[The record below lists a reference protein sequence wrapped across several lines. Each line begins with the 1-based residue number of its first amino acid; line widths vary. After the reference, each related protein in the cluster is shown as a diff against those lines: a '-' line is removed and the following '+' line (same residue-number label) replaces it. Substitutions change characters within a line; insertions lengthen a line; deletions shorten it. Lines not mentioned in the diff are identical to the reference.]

1 MEMVFKYNFIRFK
14 GKGRKDGSKGYLK
27 LIVKFLL
34 MDKEKMEERKGDILE
49 EFLGWYRIFE
59 YFLLFE
65 YMEEEKMENVEEEE
79 SEKEEDDVEG
89 REMGEKKK
97 KKKKIKKKK
106 KKRKVKK
113 KKKEEEDEKK
123 EEIEE
128 IVVLEGQD
136 KLMEVNE
143 VCKCVKIVFGLKRK
157 EKEKIEKK
165 RIKK

>member
-1 MEMVFKYNFIRFK
+1 MVFKYNFIRPK

-27 LIVKFLL
+27 PIVKPSPT
-34 MDKEKMEERKGDILE
+34 DKEKTEERKGDIPEEHLGGNGTLE
-49 EFLGWYRIFE
+49 HPP
-59 YFLLFE
+59 LFE
-65 YMEEEKMENVEEEE
+65 PMEEEKTENVEEEE
-79 SEKEEDDVEG
+79 SEKEEDDAEG

-113 KKKEEEDEKK
+113 KKKKEEEDEKK

-128 IVVLEGQD
+128 TAASEGQD

-143 VCKCVKIVFGLKRK
+143 VCKCVKIAPGLKRK
-157 EKEKIEKK
+157 EKEKK